1 MGIKHFFYWFKQNHE
16 DCLQSTN
23 LVQTLPEQGI
33 VVDVLALD
41 LNGMFHTAAQ
51 KIFKYGNKSNARSPR
66 LLKPSK
72 PKTIQELRIDCFKEV
87 CRMIDRMVDIVQPR
101 KRLFLCVDGVAGL
114 SKCQQQRQRRFKSAK
129 ERVASNCVFDS
140 CSITPGTKFM
150 HYLNQYILWHIFHR
164 CNRGGDWEHLDV
176 VFSSEKVQGEGEHK
190 CKQLFKKYC
199 DPNERMMIYGLDADL
214 IMLCLST
221 RLSNIFVYRDNMY
234 KESERFV
241 IDIGKFAEK
250 LEAQLK
256 TKTAVF
262 DFIFMCFLVGNDF
275 LPQIPGLE
283 ILSNG
288 IERMLRIYQEVITL
302 ENNPSENGIVDPDT
316 FEIQMPVLL
325 RFFQALSTLEMDAL
339 KQKYIYR
346 HKYNEDPILNEYFYL
361 IGPNQA
367 DCDFESYKR
376 AYYQKK
382 VKYEN
387 VQEVCCEY
395 IKGLQ
400 WVIQYYCNE
409 IPSWTWY
416 YPFHYAPFLNDL
428 AHCESYRYEEYPE
441 TQPLDSFE
449 QLLAVLPP
457 QSAYLLPTILSE
469 LMVNSKSPLVEF
481 YPDEFE
487 IDLSGKRTDWEGI
500 AILPI
505 IDIHVLRLAYQQFIH
520 KIEQKDWKL
529 NIKENTVQMRKH
541 PKPVVWRSMFG
552 DIQRCYVSMY
562 KMDA

>member
-16 DCLQSTN
+16 DCLQITN
-23 LVQTLPEQGI
+23 VYQSLPEQG
-33 VVDVLALD
+33 VEVDVLALD

-51 KIFKYGNKSNARSPR
+51 KIFKYGSKSNTRSPR

-72 PKTIQELRIDCFKEV
+72 PKTIQELRMDCFKEV
-87 CRMIDRMVDIVQPR
+87 CKMIDRMVDIVQPR

-129 ERVASNCVFDS
+129 ERAQSNSQFDS

-150 HYLNQYILWHIFHR
+150 HYLNQYIEWHIYHR

-176 VFSSEKVQGEGEHK
+176 VFSSEKVEGEGEHK

-199 DPNERMMIYGLDADL
+199 DPEEKMMIYGLDADL

-221 RLSNIFVYRDNMY
+221 RLPNIYVYRDNMY
-234 KESERFV
+234 KESERYV
-241 IDIGKFAEK
+241 IDIGRFAGK
-250 LEAQLK
+250 LETQLK

-288 IERMLRIYQEVITL
+288 IERMLWIYQEVIT
-302 ENNPSENGIVDPDT
+302 SDYGI
-316 FEIQMPVLL
+316 
-325 RFFQALSTLEMDAL
+325 FQALSKLEMDAL
-339 KQKYIYR
+339 KQKYLHR
-346 HKYNEDPILNEYFYL
+346 HKYNEDPILNKYFYL

-367 DCDFESYKR
+367 DCDFEGYTR
-376 AYYQKK
+376 AYYREK
-382 VKYEN
+382 VKSDD
-387 VQEVCCEY
+387 VQHVCREY
-395 IKGLQ
+395 IQGLQ

-409 IPSWTWY
+409 IPSWTWF

-428 AHCESYRYEEYPE
+428 AQCDTYRYEKYPP

-457 QSAYLLPTILSE
+457 QSAYLLPPILSE
-469 LMVNSKSPLVEF
+469 LMLNPNSPLVEF
-481 YPDEFE
+481 YPSDFE
-487 IDLSGKRTDWEGI
+487 IDLSGKRTEWEGI

-505 IDIHVLRLAYQQFIH
+505 IEIDILRLAYQQLAN
-520 KIEQKDWKL
+520 KIESKDWKP
-529 NIKENTVQMRKH
+529 NRKETTLRIVKRS
-541 PKPVVWRSMFG
+541 KPSVWRSLFG
-552 DIQRCYVSMY
+552 EIDPCYVSSY
-562 KMDA
+562 RLDY